1 MNSLEQRIEQVGAEK
16 IFIVLF
22 VLFGV
27 MISFTRPPYR
37 LMDEPVHL
45 ARAWQISEG
54 IFLSPVAKQDDV
66 LKTIAGGNKKSFGW
80 ENRSPDAATEKMYA
94 ASVPLSLIPDE
105 CLFGVD
111 DDSRDVKYSF
121 DELKTFLSTP
131 LNADERES
139 GLIPNTGAY
148 PPPTYLPQAAAAFIG
163 RSLNLSAGEIYY
175 LMEFGGLIFAAAGVF
190 GAMKF
195 LPEAKTLI
203 FLLAMMPMFLIE
215 AASTSADAVTFGVC
229 FLGTAWLLSLR
240 RSAEK
245 FSRAEIF
252 GLIIL
257 AIMLACSKFVY
268 GTILLLYFLIPRG
281 RAGGLKKFLALGAVI
296 LLLNLLTSLGWR
308 ELAAGMA
315 DVEPATACHYL
326 GPDYPTFEN
335 VDLAAQ
341 KNLVAEHPQAF
352 FNAMTNSLIVGRTFY
367 CFSFLGMWGANGK
380 LLLPFWFCISYPL
393 ILIFFALSNGLRLTL
408 AERAM
413 MLFAAGISMTACFL
427 FDYLT
432 WSPVG
437 CEFVKGVQGRYFI
450 PLAPM
455 LFGALSLLPPMRHKN
470 LIALAMGTLS
480 GYVMLATNFLAFY

>member
-1 MNSLEQRIEQVGAEK
+1 MNFLEQRIEHFGAEK
-16 IFIVLF
+16 IFIALF

-27 MISFTRPPYR
+27 MILFTRPPYQ
-37 LMDEPVHL
+37 LMDEINHFP
-45 ARAWQISEG
+45 RAWQISEG
-54 IFLSPVAKQDDV
+54 IFLSP
-66 LKTIAGGNKKSFGW
+66 TITIGEFN
-80 ENRSPDAATEKMYA
+80 DAADFQSKKIFVLSA
-94 ASVPLSLIPDE
+94 APADALNDKVYFAEMPVSFLPDDFIADAHHKHYIHAFSIE
-105 CLFGVD
+105 Y
-111 DDSRDVKYSF
+111 VK
-121 DELKTFLSTP
+121 KFLATP
-131 LNADERES
+131 LNADKCEPV
-139 GLIPNTGAY
+139 LIPNTGFY
-148 PPPTYLPQAAAAFIG
+148 PPPTYLPQAVAAFIG
-163 RSLNLSAGEIYY
+163 RSLNLSAGEIFY
-175 LMEFGGLIFAAAGVF
+175 LMGFGGLIFVAACVF
-190 GAMKF
+190 GAMKL

-240 RSAEK
+240 RSTKK

-268 GTILLLYFLIPRG
+268 GTILLLYFLIPRD
-281 RAGGLKKFLALGAVI
+281 RAGGLKKFLALGAAI
-296 LLLNLLTSLGWR
+296 LLLNLLMSLGWR
-308 ELAAGMA
+308 ELAAGMT
-315 DVEPATACHYL
+315 DVEPATARNYL
-326 GPDYPTFEN
+326 GPDYPGFEN
-335 VDLAAQ
+335 VDVDAQ
-341 KNLVAEHPQAF
+341 KSLVAEHPQAF
-352 FNAMTNSLIVGRTFY
+352 FNAMTNSLIDGRTFY
-367 CFSFLGMWGANGK
+367 CFTFLGMWGANGK

-432 WSPVG
+432 WSAVG

-470 LIALAMGTLS
+470 LIALAMGIFS
-480 GYVMLATNFLAFY
+480 GCVMLATNFFAFY